1 MCPCVWDAC
10 GIVFFTRFVCLAV
23 RLLCKSLSVC
33 LCVFLNVSAHACLS
47 VVVVRVC
54 ACVSVFVSLYAC
66 HCMLV
71 MVCVSLCIPL
81 IITVVCSHCVFV
93 IVCVCHCVCH
103 CHDTHSR

>member
-1 MCPCVWDAC
+1 MFGCA
-10 GIVFFTRFVCLAV
+10 FVVQKFKCLFV
-23 RLLCKSLSVC
+23 R
-33 LCVFLNVSAHACLS
+33 FLNVSAHACLS